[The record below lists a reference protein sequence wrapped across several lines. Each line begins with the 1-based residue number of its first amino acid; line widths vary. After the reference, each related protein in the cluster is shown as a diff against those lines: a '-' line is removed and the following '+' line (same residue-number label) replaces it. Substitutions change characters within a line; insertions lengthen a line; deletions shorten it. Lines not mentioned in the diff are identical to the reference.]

1 MTSYIGPVGSLI
13 PVKCPSSLGVS
24 GGRDVS
30 FTRTLGRQKAFM
42 GKVASRT
49 WDAALSDATTP
60 GQLAGLRWLAD
71 YGTAPFVWFGPD
83 AVMRNMLDP
92 AVGGLVGGTHS
103 GLEGPMVEVE
113 PDVWVKSAVPNGV
126 SSVALPYRS
135 GSLDPVPVMPGRP
148 VTVSA
153 WLRGSVSRIDI
164 AWRNLAGAIVS
175 SSAGTA
181 TARPSLQRASRTLTP
196 PVGAVQMTI
205 TYFGD
210 QVAGP
215 AVSMTDRLNSYS
227 PGKGCKRVVV
237 HGLSEA
243 LVMAT
248 ADVAYSSAS
257 FTITE
262 VG

>member
-49 WDAALSDATTP
+49 WEASLGLATP
-60 GQLAGLRWLAD
+60 GQLAGLQWLAD

-83 AVMRNMLDP
+83 AVMRNVLDP
-92 AVGGLVGGTHS
+92 AVGGLVSGTHS
-103 GLEGPMVEVE
+103 GLEGPLVEVE

-135 GSLDPVPVMPGRP
+135 GFLDPVPVMPGRP

-164 AWRNLAGAIVS
+164 AWRNLAGAILS

-181 TARPSLQRASRTLTP
+181 TARPALRRASRTLTP
-196 PVGAVQMTI
+196 PAGAVQMTV
-205 TYFGD
+205 TFFGD
-210 QVAGP
+210 QIAGP
-215 AVSMTDRLNSYS
+215 AISMTDRLTSYS
-227 PGKGCKRVVV
+227 PGKGCGRAVV

-248 ADVAYSSAS
+248 DQQAYSSAS

>member
-42 GKVASRT
+42 GKAASRT
-49 WDAALSDATTP
+49 WEASLGLATP
-60 GQLAGLRWLAD
+60 GQLAGLQWLAD
-71 YGTAPFVWFGPD
+71 YGTAPFAWYGPD
-83 AVMRNMLDP
+83 AVARNILEP
-92 AVGGLVGGTHS
+92 AVAGLVPGRHS

-113 PDVWVKSAVPNGV
+113 PGVWVKSAVRDGGTGLSIP
-126 SSVALPYRS
+126 LRS
-135 GSLDPVPVMPGRP
+135 GSLDPVPILPGKP

-153 WLRGSVSRIDI
+153 WLRGTASGIDV
-164 AWRNLAGAIVS
+164 AWRDLSGTTVG
-175 SSAGTA
+175 SSAGPLA
-181 TARPSLQRASRTLTP
+181 SRASLTRVSRTLVAP
-196 PVGAVQMTI
+196 AGAAQVSI
-205 TYFGD
+205 TFQAE

-215 AVSMTDRLNSYS
+215 AVSLTDKLASYS
-227 PGKGCKRVVV
+227 PGKGCKRAVV

-248 ADVAYSSAS
+248 DQQAYSSAS